1 MKWLMQTSMTGIQP
15 TKEDYEALRLNRL
28 EYRWEMQRALMCIS
42 AKEKKAL
49 VADWESLYDKEKV
62 QFLINMAKNKKV
74 LYQVANWN
82 IDNFVNTSK

>member
-1 MKWLMQTSMTGIQP
+1 MTGMQP
-15 TKEDYEALRLNRL
+15 TKADYEALRLNRL
-28 EYRWEMQRALMCIS
+28 EYRWEMQRAINCIS

-49 VADWESLYDKEKV
+49 VADWKSRYDEEKV

>member
-1 MKWLMQTSMTGIQP
+1 MQTNMTEMQP
-15 TKEDYEALRLNRL
+15 TKADYEALRLNRL
-28 EYRWEMQRALMCIS
+28 EYRWEMQRAINCIS

-49 VADWESLYDKEKV
+49 VADWKSRYDEEKV